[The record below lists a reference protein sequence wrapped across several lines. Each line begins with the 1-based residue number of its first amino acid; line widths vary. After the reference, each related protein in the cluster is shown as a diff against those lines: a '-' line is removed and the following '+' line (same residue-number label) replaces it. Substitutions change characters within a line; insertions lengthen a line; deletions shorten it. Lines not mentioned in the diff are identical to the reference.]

1 MGGHLAPIRCCDGE
15 CAAVNHCSI
24 GGTSC
29 EGCGLWFCDFYL
41 DENGYCGKCAAKY
54 EAELEEESEEEA

>member
-1 MGGHLAPIRCCDGE
+1 MPVLQLFRGVCPRLLP
-15 CAAVNHCSI
+15 I

-54 EAELEEESEEEA
+54 EVEDEEIEGEE